1 MAGVT
6 NQVSTLNSIGNREDL
21 SDLIFRVAPEE
32 TPFFSNIG
40 SDKATAT
47 YTEWQTE
54 SLATPSASNAQF
66 EGNVFTISAGN
77 LTSRVGNYCQIVTK
91 TFAVSKTE
99 EVVKK
104 AGRTSEVN
112 RQKLLKGIEGRRD
125 FEMSIIGNNPSAAEI
140 AGTSART
147 TGGALAWI
155 TTNTSSGAGGSA
167 GGFSSGVV
175 SAATNGTL
183 RTLTETL
190 VKAAMA
196 TAFQNG
202 AKISQAYM
210 GPTQKQE
217 WSAFTGIA
225 TIRKDAPGDKM
236 ATIIGAADIYVSDFG
251 NLQLIPHPYALTRD
265 VLGIDPK
272 MCAKATLRGWDTTE
286 LAETADADQYALVY
300 EAAFKM
306 RNQKGAF
313 AIRDLQ

>member
-1 MAGVT
+1 VVNSPTVT
-6 NQVSTLNSIGNREDL
+6 KL
-21 SDLIFRVAPEE
+21 
-32 TPFFSNIG
+32 FFSNIG

-47 YTEWQTE
+47 FTEWQTE
-54 SLATPSASNAQF
+54 SLATPVNNNAAF

-77 LTSRVGNYCQIVTK
+77 LTSRVGNFCQIVTK
-91 TFAVSKTE
+91 TFAVTKTE

-125 FEMSIIGNNPSAAEI
+125 FETSIVGNNPSAAEV
-140 AGTSART
+140 AGVSPRT

-155 TTNTSSGAGGSA
+155 TTNSSSGSGGA
-167 GGFSSGVV
+167 VGGFANGVV
-175 SAATNGTL
+175 SAATNGTQ
-183 RTLTETL
+183 RVFTETL
-190 VKAAMA
+190 VKAAMS

-202 AKISQAYM
+202 AKLSQAYM

-265 VLGIDPK
+265 VLLIDPK
-272 MCAKATLRGWDTTE
+272 MWAKATLRGWDTEE
-286 LAETADADQYALVY
+286 LAMTADAYQYALVY
-300 EAAFKM
+300 EAALKS
-306 RNQKGAF
+306 RNQKGGA
-313 AIRDLQ
+313 AVRDLL